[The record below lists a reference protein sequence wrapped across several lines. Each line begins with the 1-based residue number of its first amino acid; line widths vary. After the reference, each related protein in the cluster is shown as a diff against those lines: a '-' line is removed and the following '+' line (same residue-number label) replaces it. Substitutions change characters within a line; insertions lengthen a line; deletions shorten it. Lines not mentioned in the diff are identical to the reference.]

1 MAKPS
6 QVRQK
11 EILDLLQDTHHCTI
25 TQLCDHFSVSIP
37 TVHRDIDELVS
48 NGKAEKIH
56 GGVQYLPVHENENSG
71 NASFQVRVNRHKQ
84 AKREIAHKALSLIE
98 EDDVIFLDSS
108 TTVLYLARELANSKI
123 GRVTVIT
130 NSCSIANEFHTFP
143 QHMTLISIGGAYN
156 AQLHSFLGSIT
167 RQTLDQFPITKAF
180 VSAVGV
186 SENGL
191 HTFHEPHAEF
201 LKHLL
206 GRSKHNVL
214 LADASKF
221 NRQAVFQICDLEQI
235 NTMISDRK
243 IPKDAAKLLKKVKA
257 AIL

>member
-1 MAKPS
+1 MTKPS

-11 EILDLLQDTHHCTI
+11 EILDLLQDSHHCTI
-25 TQLCDHFSVSIP
+25 TQLCDRFSVSIP

-56 GGVQYLPVHENENSG
+56 GGVQYLPVHDNGSSG
-71 NASFQVRVNRHKQ
+71 NASFQVRVNRQKQ

-98 EDDVIFLDSS
+98 EDDVIFMDSS
-108 TTVLYLARELANSKI
+108 TTVLHLARELANSKI

-130 NSCSIANEFHTFP
+130 NSCSVANEFHTFP
-143 QHMTLISIGGAYN
+143 QHMTLISVGGAYN

-167 RQTLDQFPITKAF
+167 QQTLDQLPITKAF

-191 HTFHEPHAEF
+191 YTFHEPHADF

-206 GRSKHNVL
+206 SRSSNNIL

-221 NRQAVFQICDLEQI
+221 NRQAVFHICDLNQI
-235 NTMISDRK
+235 NTIVSDRK
-243 IPKDAAKLLKKVKA
+243 IPKEAIKYLKTKKSV
-257 AIL
+257 IL